1 MIKHCHTLSFSQ
13 YLNCGLIKFPPNQ
26 PLGIEDG
33 VGGVHG
39 DLVLGGVADEPL
51 GVSEGDVGGGGAVT
65 LVIGDDFHLAV
76 LEHSDTG
83 VGGAQV
89 NTNSYLLGHLCLFVF

>member
-39 DLVLGGVADEPL
+39 HLVLSGVPNESL
-51 GVSEGDVGGGGAVT
+51 GVGKCNIAGGCSVA
-65 LVIGDDFHLAV
+65 LVVSDDLHLAV
-76 LEHSDTG
+76 LEDSDTG

-89 NTNSYLLGHLCLFVF
+89 NPHCLLPRHG